1 MKELAWCTIWQW
13 STKNIGQSI
22 MIWWFSWPTFLSQD
36 ESVELGKKNVWH
48 YSIWFETSTH
58 WRSEL
63 LIHPTS
69 VPRIPSSYFPYTRR
83 CYTKSIYTHIYIY
96 IYEYLCIDKYAMI
109 CNIVPNSKI
118 YPQKVETRRFTFR
131 AIEQTVGT
139 MGLLRMTRI
148 AGSHGSRVDWWIVL
162 FPKRWGGWRPGYWD
176 GEKLWEKPMTL
187 IRLGC

>member
-1 MKELAWCTIWQW
+1 MVYNLAVIYKKYWTINHDMMIFLADIFVPGWVSWVRQKKCMALQHLIWDEHPLTIWTVDTPNFRTQDPF
-13 STKNIGQSI
+13 KLFSI
-22 MIWWFSWPTFLSQD
+22 HKTMLHKID
-36 ESVELGKKNVWH
+36 
-48 YSIWFETSTH
+48 
-58 WRSEL
+58 
-63 LIHPTS
+63 IHT
-69 VPRIPSSYFPYTRR
+69 
-83 CYTKSIYTHIYIY
+83 YIY

>member
-1 MKELAWCTIWQW
+1 MYGTTAFDLRRAPIDDLNCWYTQLPYPGSLQAIFH
-13 STKNIGQSI
+13 T
-22 MIWWFSWPTFLSQD
+22 QD
-36 ESVELGKKNVWH
+36 DATQN
-48 YSIWFETSTH
+48 
-58 WRSEL
+58 R
-63 LIHPTS
+63 
-69 VPRIPSSYFPYTRR
+69 
-83 CYTKSIYTHIYIY
+83 YTHIYIY